1 MAISYRYRYSPNF
14 TQRRWRRRPYTSS
27 RRARPFNTYSRMNM
41 YRRRLQPAYGSSRI
55 VSPYRIRIP
64 YRFNRPY
71 KRLPYNRRRRPYFA
85 RSRRRRPFNR
95 WRRRPYTWR
104 RRPYTWRRRPY
115 YGRGRGWNRRRYV
128 RSGNVPRRRVTTT
141 DNIPT
146 LPRQFRVIKRSLL

>member
-55 VSPYRIRIP
+55 VSPYRIR
-64 YRFNRPY
+64 FNRPY

-104 RRPYTWRRRPY
+104 RH
-115 YGRGRGWNRRRYV
+115 GLILFYV
-128 RSGNVPRRRVTTT
+128 PGEKHNKSFHGYHHVCNLMKISN
-141 DNIPT
+141 DFHLYQ
-146 LPRQFRVIKRSLL
+146 LPLF